1 MLEAGHLWAMRPS
14 RPSYPTRRVKTLV
27 EGYSTLRHLK
37 STKPGRGLEVLCEM
51 VDLDLAV
58 EALGPIEYVSILLI
72 GQLGLTESEAAEA
85 LGVHQSTV
93 SRRYARALEVLKAHL
108 NGDDEA

>member
-1 MLEAGHLWAMRPS
+1 MR
-14 RPSYPTRRVKTLV
+14 TLV

-37 STKPGRGLEVLCEM
+37 STKPGRGLALLCELA
-51 VDLDLAV
+51 DLDLAV
-58 EALGPIEYVSILLI
+58 SALGPIEYVSILLVGLI
-72 GQLGLTESEAAEA
+72 GLTEEETAEA

-108 NGDDEA
+108 NGTDDEA